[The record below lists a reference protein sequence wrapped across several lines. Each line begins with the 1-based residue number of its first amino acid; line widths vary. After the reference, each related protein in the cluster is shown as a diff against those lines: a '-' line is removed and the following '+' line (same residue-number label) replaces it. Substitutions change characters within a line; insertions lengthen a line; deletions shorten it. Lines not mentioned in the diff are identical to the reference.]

1 MIVDEAGPA
10 PTAAQRAVARH
21 QRKAELR
28 KMIEQDAELR
38 RLKIEEII
46 MRAYATGMLYVPPTR
61 FKIDRDCVCLACGAQ
76 DEHAAG
82 CRPPVGLRRLT
93 LKEIRARND
102 GTNAEASAVRE

>member
-10 PTAAQRAVARH
+10 PTPAQRAVARH

-61 FKIDRDCVCLACGAQ
+61 FKIDRDCACLSCGAQ
-76 DEHAAG
+76 DEHVEG
-82 CRPPVGLRRLT
+82 CRPPVGLRKLT
-93 LKEIRARND
+93 VKEIVARNAGD
-102 GTNAEASAVRE
+102 VAKLEALRG